1 MASIAA
7 RTRTMRCVSPAPWT
21 GDRRCR
27 EEECAFYEDIE
38 DARGLVGIALE
49 LLDKAYL
56 EQGNEMVRSCHDEM
70 AASLHHGIH
79 TAAEVAR

>member
-1 MASIAA
+1 M
-7 RTRTMRCVSPAPWT
+7 
-21 GDRRCR
+21 
-27 EEECAFYEDIE
+27 
-38 DARGLVGIALE
+38 GIALE

-56 EQGNEMVRSCHDEM
+56 EQGNGMVRSCHDEM